1 MPDATNDDHIKTDN
15 LKKTTQEELDTA
27 DTSPEDRRR
36 QYNQQEG
43 REVDSF
49 PLPSDD
55 GDDPD
60 DEDDREP

>member
-1 MPDATNDDHIKTDN
+1 MAEDTGIDI
-15 LKKTTQEELDTA
+15 QEESIDEG
-27 DTSPEDRRR
+27 DVSPEDRRA
-36 QYNQQEG
+36 QYDQREG

-60 DEDDREP
+60 DEDSREP

>member
-1 MPDATNDDHIKTDN
+1 MPDADEQKELLNEN
-15 LKKTTQEELDTA
+15 QEEGIDTA
-27 DTSPEDRRR
+27 NVSPEERRR

-55 GDDPD
+55 GDDAD
-60 DEDDREP
+60 DESDREP